1 MKKITVI
8 LSLLLCLLIL
18 CSCGGTQEPETTLT
32 TETTTGESTTKATT
46 TKATTQSTTAEM
58 TSAATSSEA
67 ATKATTTAAKKP
79 SAAEKSLK
87 KLKAKLEKTGDY
99 FAVAYVGYYEGGYKE
114 VKAELKKTGITEKY
128 PFIGE
133 ITKKDFYAL
142 DGNQVYVI
150 VPAKGITVKL
160 HQCSFNADGILTLID
175 SLGAYDNGKPFIIKG
190 NISDSR
196 PDFHIEAYKDG
207 EIMLSYNPVLSMEDG
222 KLYGVKGMLDFTP
235 YSLLPFY
242 S

>member
-1 MKKITVI
+1 MKKITVL

-32 TETTTGESTTKATT
+32 TEMTTGESTTKATT
-46 TKATTQSTTAEM
+46 TKATTESTTAEM

-67 ATKATTTAAKKP
+67 ATTTAAKKP

-87 KLKAKLEKTGDY
+87 KLRAKLEKTGDY

-114 VKAELKKTGITEKY
+114 AKSELKKAGITEKY
-128 PFIGE
+128 PFVGE

-142 DGNQVYVI
+142 EGNQVYVI

-207 EIMLSYNPVLSMEDG
+207 EIMLSYNPVLSMENG
-222 KLYGVKGMLDFTP
+222 KLHNVKGMLDFTP

>member
-18 CSCGGTQEPETTLT
+18 CSCGGTQEPETTLF
-32 TETTTGESTTKATT
+32 TETTTGESTTTATTAKATT
-46 TKATTQSTTAEM
+46 ESTTAEV
-58 TSAATSSEA
+58 TSSATSSEA
-67 ATKATTTAAKKP
+67 ATKATTTVAKKP

-114 VKAELKKTGITEKY
+114 AKSELKKAGITEKY
-128 PFIGE
+128 PFVGE

-142 DGNQVYVI
+142 EGNQVYVI

-207 EIMLSYNPVLSMEDG
+207 EIMLSYNPVLSMENG
-222 KLYGVKGMLDFTP
+222 KLHNVKGMLDFTP